1 MCSECFSK
9 PLCCIKKCSLCSFP
23 LQILLLENLILSG
36 NLLHGSI
43 PTTIGLLTKLTT
55 ILLYDNHLSGT
66 IPTEIGLLTNLQVFN
81 IALNADITGTI
92 PTEIS
97 LLTNLLEF
105 QVGYE
110 EAIKNTPNT
119 TMEELEKIIKSNGNN
134 GWLNSSHLA
143 YHIYNCC

>member
-1 MCSECFSK
+1 MFCFV
-9 PLCCIKKCSLCSFP
+9 
-23 LQILLLENLILSG
+23 
-36 NLLHGSI
+36 
-43 PTTIGLLTKLTT
+43 
-55 ILLYDNHLSGT
+55 LLYDNHLSGA

-92 PTEIS
+92 PTEIG

-110 EAIKNTPNT
+110 EVIKNTPNT